1 MPKPLTPELAKAWP
15 PIAEALAGLEY
26 GAVEIVVHNG
36 RIVQIERREKFRLDS
51 PARSAAPGSRGS
63 APD

>member
-1 MPKPLTPELAKAWP
+1 MPKPLNPELAKAWP

-36 RIVQIERREKFRLDS
+36 RIVQIERREKFRVDILARA
-51 PARSAAPGSRGS
+51 PAHGGRGHE
-63 APD
+63 PD

>member
-1 MPKPLTPELAKAWP
+1 MPKPLNPEFATAWP
-15 PIAEALAGLEY
+15 PIADALAGLEY

-51 PARSAAPGSRGS
+51 PARSAAPGSRAS
-63 APD
+63 DPD

>member
-1 MPKPLTPELAKAWP
+1 MPKQLHPDLTKAWP

-36 RIVQIERREKFRLDS
+36 RIVQIERREKFRFDAAARS
-51 PARSAAPGSRGS
+51 PAQGRGS
-63 APD
+63 DPD

>member
-36 RIVQIERREKFRLDS
+36 RIVQRTRQQD
-51 PARSAAPGSRGS
+51 ARQ
-63 APD
+63 

>member
-1 MPKPLTPELAKAWP
+1 MPKTLNPELARAWP

-36 RIVQIERREKFRLDS
+36 RIVQIERREKFRMDS
-51 PARSAAPGSRGS
+51 PARSAAPGNKGS
-63 APD
+63 DPD

>member
-1 MPKPLTPELAKAWP
+1 MPKPLSPELARAWP

-36 RIVQIERREKFRLDS
+36 RIVQIERREKFRLDNS
-51 PARSAAPGSRGS
+51 LRGS
-63 APD
+63 TSGGRANEAD

>member
-1 MPKPLTPELAKAWP
+1 MPKPLNPELAKAWP
-15 PIAEALAGLEY
+15 PIADALAGLEY

-63 APD
+63 DPD

>member
-51 PARSAAPGSRGS
+51 PLRGAGQTGKGIDS
-63 APD
+63 D